1 MTAGVSSRS
10 DALAWAALGGLLLLG
25 GCGVAAVAAI
35 APERLPVLNA
45 SLNAAATVLLLWGYG
60 AIRRGQELRH
70 RNLMLSAL
78 VLSILFLGSYLVHH
92 WHAGHVRF
100 PGSGVA
106 RAVYLG
112 ILLTHVVLA
121 AVVPF
126 LALATVYL
134 GLRERR
140 AAHRRLARWTLPIWL
155 YVSITG
161 VVIYL
166 MVYHWPQGG

>member
-10 DALAWAALGGLLLLG
+10 DALAWATLAGLLALG
-25 GCGVAAVAAI
+25 GCGVAAVAAS
-35 APERLPVLNA
+35 APQCLPA
-45 SLNAAATVLLLWGYG
+45 LNAALNTVATVLLLWGYV

-70 RNLMLSAL
+70 RNLMLAAL
-78 VLSILFLGSYLVHH
+78 VLSILFLGSYLAHH

-100 PGSGVA
+100 PGSGAA
-106 RAVYLG
+106 RAIYLA

-134 GLRERR
+134 GLRQRR
-140 AAHRRLARWTLPIWL
+140 GAHRRLARWTLPLWL